1 MNSVLCKLRF
11 YSFLIFLELR
21 NSLTSLVLTSF
32 KNMYVEMRIGQLKNM
47 ARIYSKAIDFVTLYW
62 LFLNSESE
70 QLLRCKPAGLKNRA

>member
-1 MNSVLCKLRF
+1 
-11 YSFLIFLELR
+11 
-21 NSLTSLVLTSF
+21 
-32 KNMYVEMRIGQLKNM
+32 MRIGQLKNM